1 MSPTRLL
8 FEGPDIHA
16 VLAHVRGE
24 YGTDVRIVAAD
35 KVRSGGIGGFFA
47 RERFEVAVEIDL
59 NAAELTPDDGFERS
73 VDGTDQPA
81 SGAVDEAARDDFAVV
96 GAAATAEEPMAEMAR
111 DLGTLIVSAPGHPPV
126 IEDSP
131 ELPPDFLLNLI
142 ESVDASEEAQF
153 APSRAKRGG
162 VAAAPIAAASVAA
175 APVVLK
181 AKGPLPAKSGGFQ
194 SVLDDLVREAEEMAA
209 SAVSVDKAPALPAPQ
224 STRAPRTPKAAKP
237 AIAKAAPVAAPA
249 RPPEPAVSAAP
260 AAPIAPTE
268 PTASVARPAK
278 AAPTPAPQRR
288 TSPLPRRTASP
299 ASRTASPA
307 SRTASLPSRGVF
319 LSVGLPAE
327 LIPDRRQAVSTYDAL
342 LVALSEVARPPQLPA
357 TAGEVI
363 AVVGSGPEVLVT
375 AELVVAALGGD
386 RAPIELVANRSAV
399 HADGPLRMCGPGDAR
414 RRATRLARRDTP
426 TVVAVDR
433 EHDVD
438 GSWTSQVLAA
448 LDVSAVC
455 AVVDARTKPRDLEA
469 YVRTLGRVEALAVT
483 GCARTVDPA
492 TIFGLGLPIVSVD
505 GRESSTQVWAAM
517 LAGLIEAGSE
527 Q

>member
-16 VLAHVRGE
+16 VLAQVRGE

-35 KVRSGGIGGFFA
+35 KIRSGGIGGFFA

-59 NAAELTPDDGFERS
+59 NASELASEDGAQRSAEGVE
-73 VDGTDQPA
+73 QPA
-81 SGAVDEAARDDFAVV
+81 ASEDREPVHESVPTSVAV
-96 GAAATAEEPMAEMAR
+96 ATVDEPMAEMAR

-131 ELPPDFLLNLI
+131 ELPPSFLLNQI
-142 ESVDASEEAQF
+142 ESVDAIEEAQF
-153 APSRAKRGG
+153 APAH
-162 VAAAPIAAASVAA
+162 AARDEVGAQ
-175 APVVLK
+175 PVVLK
-181 AKGPLPAKSGGFQ
+181 AKRPLPAKSGGFQ

-209 SAVSVDKAPALPAPQ
+209 SAVSIAAAPKPRAPQ
-224 STRAPRTPKAAKP
+224 STRVPRSPRAPKP
-237 AIAKAAPVAAPA
+237 AIAKVTPAAEITEPPAPPAPAARSAKVPPAKVVAAPKT
-249 RPPEPAVSAAP
+249 AP
-260 AAPIAPTE
+260 G
-268 PTASVARPAK
+268 
-278 AAPTPAPQRR
+278 
-288 TSPLPRRTASP
+288 
-299 ASRTASPA
+299 SRTAA
-307 SRTASLPSRGVF
+307 LPSRGVF

-342 LVALSEVARPPQLPA
+342 LVSLSEVARPPQLPA

-386 RAPIELVANRSAV
+386 RAPIELVANRTAV

-438 GSWTSQVLAA
+438 GTWTAQVLEA

-455 AVVDARTKPRDLEA
+455 AVVDARTKPRDLEV

-527 Q
+527 R

>member
-16 VLAHVRGE
+16 VLAQVRGE

-59 NAAELTPDDGFERS
+59 NASELASEDGAQRSAEGVE
-73 VDGTDQPA
+73 QPA
-81 SGAVDEAARDDFAVV
+81 ASEDREPVHESVPTSVAV
-96 GAAATAEEPMAEMAR
+96 ATVDEPMAEMAR

-131 ELPPDFLLNLI
+131 ELPPSFLLNLI
-142 ESVDASEEAQF
+142 ESVDAIEEAQF
-153 APSRAKRGG
+153 APAH
-162 VAAAPIAAASVAA
+162 AARDEVGAQ
-175 APVVLK
+175 PVVLK
-181 AKGPLPAKSGGFQ
+181 AKRPLPAKSGGFQ

-209 SAVSVDKAPALPAPQ
+209 SAVSIAAAPKPRAPQ
-224 STRAPRTPKAAKP
+224 STRVPRSPRAPKP
-237 AIAKAAPVAAPA
+237 AIAKVTPAAEITEPPAPPAPAARSAKVPPAKVVAAPKT
-249 RPPEPAVSAAP
+249 AP
-260 AAPIAPTE
+260 G
-268 PTASVARPAK
+268 
-278 AAPTPAPQRR
+278 
-288 TSPLPRRTASP
+288 
-299 ASRTASPA
+299 SRTAA
-307 SRTASLPSRGVF
+307 LPSRGVF

-342 LVALSEVARPPQLPA
+342 LVSLSEVARPPQLPA

-386 RAPIELVANRSAV
+386 RAPIELVANRTAV

-438 GSWTSQVLAA
+438 GTWTAQVLEA

-455 AVVDARTKPRDLEA
+455 AVVDARTKPRDLEV

-527 Q
+527 R